1 MFIRARLVAV
11 VAVALSVLPTRSV
24 LADFELV
31 SSDLTV
37 NKAAGLVDFSLT
49 FNQAPVFSDISPDGI
64 PTESFQVNFVGNP
77 VLGSSPAAETDLT
90 SVIRG
95 DEIHVGN
102 DVRVRQPTGNGGI
115 DSGGWGPVTAAVPY
129 TVSNNTIAFSIP
141 ASALGWTGGQ
151 YSASIY
157 SLNYGTLTAAQ
168 TVQLIPT
175 PSGAI
180 GGGVLLG
187 LVMVA
192 VAIQKRRARRAAALQ
207 D

>member
-1 MFIRARLVAV
+1 MFIRTRLLSLVAV
-11 VAVALSVLPTRSV
+11 VLLVLPARPV

-37 NKAAGLVDFSLT
+37 NKSAGLIDFSLT
-49 FNQAPVFSDISPDGI
+49 FNQAPVFGNVGPGRV
-64 PTESFQVNFVGNP
+64 PAESFQVNFVGNP
-77 VLGSSPAAETDLT
+77 VLGSSPARDTDLT
-90 SVIRG
+90 AVIRG
-95 DEIHVGN
+95 DEIHIGN
-102 DVRVRQPTGNGGI
+102 DVRVRQPTGNGGL

-129 TVSNNTIAFSIP
+129 NLSNNTVSFSIP
-141 ASALGWTGGQ
+141 ATALGWTGGQ

-180 GGGVLLG
+180 GGGVG
-187 LVMVA
+187 LCLVA
-192 VAIQKRRARRAAALQ
+192 VLVTVQKRRARRNAALQ